1 MEKNDKKKDK
11 EKIKIKIT
19 KRKKRYEM
27 VIRER
32 MKVQWMIKR
41 KKIEE
46 KKT

>member
-1 MEKNDKKKDK
+1 MGKNDKKKDK
-11 EKIKIKIT
+11 EKIEIKIT